1 MISMSDVQFQFQGP
15 FTIFVL
21 LHEAILSA
29 KSILILIEMI
39 DIPLI
44 IFILLLS
51 LKKAIVMNKFLM
63 AKK

>member
-1 MISMSDVQFQFQGP
+1 MSNVQFQFQGP
-15 FTIFVL
+15 FTIFDL

-39 DIPLI
+39 DTLHIDYFHTFT
-44 IFILLLS
+44 FI
-51 LKKAIVMNKFLM
+51 KKSYCDEQILM